1 MSTLSIFIMLTVTC
15 STTIQSKLL
24 HLHKNNCYKNMPQ
37 YYVLRTLLILLVT
50 FSIRS
55 YFSSHFLIHLLWNSW
70 WFI

>member
-1 MSTLSIFIMLTVTC
+1 MSTLSVFTMLTVTC

-24 HLHKNNCYKNMPQ
+24 HFHRNNYYKNMPQ
-37 YYVLRTLLILLVT
+37 YYVLRTLPILLVM

-55 YFSSHFLIHLLWNSW
+55 YFSSHFLTHLLRNSW